1 MVKKSRRKFI
11 WLVNTAIAAILL
23 FIWNKLTIN
32 HIDLS
37 TQKEKIIPLEKNK
50 QITFFEDYI
59 VINQKE
65 KTTVL
70 LAKCTHLG
78 CKINSIENGKLI
90 CPCHGSEYDMEGTP
104 VKGPAFQNLKKVPH
118 KLSSDGLTLEIES

>member
-1 MVKKSRRKFI
+1 MGIV
-11 WLVNTAIAAILL
+11 TMML
-23 FIWNKLTIN
+23 FLWNKLTLN
-32 HIDLS
+32 HIRLNA
-37 TQKEKIIPLEKNK
+37 QKEINIPLKKNN

-78 CKINSIENGKLI
+78 CKINSIENGKII
-90 CPCHGSEYDMEGTP
+90 CPCHGSEYDLEGKII
-104 VKGPAFQNLKKVPH
+104 KGPAYRNLTKIPH